1 MGPLDGIRVVE
12 IASLAPAPFGCMVLA
27 DLGAEVIRV
36 DRLGSS
42 AAITPPEG
50 PLDRGRSTIA
60 AGNVRHRARRTC
72 RSAKK
77 K

>member
-50 PLDRGRSTIA
+50 PLDR
-60 AGNVRHRARRTC
+60 
-72 RSAKK
+72 
-77 K
+77 